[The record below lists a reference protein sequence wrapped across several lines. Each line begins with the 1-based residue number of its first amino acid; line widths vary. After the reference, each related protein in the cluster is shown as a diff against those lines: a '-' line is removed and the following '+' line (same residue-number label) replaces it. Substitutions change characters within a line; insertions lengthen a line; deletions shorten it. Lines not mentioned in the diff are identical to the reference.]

1 MSQNQNIHLSRRS
14 RILWRYIVVSAFIML
29 LVAWIVYNAVHT
41 TIIDADKWN
50 SKANEEL
57 AREIVIKPRRG
68 DILASDGS
76 ILATNLT
83 YYTLRIDFKA
93 AKFMEKNFRNDI
105 DSLCDTLARYHQR
118 FDREGWKRYL
128 LDQVNRPDSLRPS
141 NCLLLRD
148 ITYDEMQRVRKYP
161 YFKRSANP
169 NRTGLTHEARL
180 KRSYPYGDM
189 ARRSV
194 GRVSEREDGTVH
206 GLSGLEFALDTLL
219 YGKAGKAKKVP
230 LTHKIVNWTDVPP
243 RPGYTLMTTIDIAM
257 QDIVENELNAMLT
270 TTGAEWGTA
279 ILMDVKTGDIKAIS
293 NLERD
298 ADGKYIESMNRAVEG
313 IEPGSVMKTISMVVA
328 LEDGFVRNVNEVY
341 SIGGSYVYGGGSPIR
356 DSHSPASLPVSRFL
370 EYSSNIGMT
379 KLVAPHFAKDP
390 NGFRERLRQ
399 LGFLDRFNTGI
410 AGERP
415 PYFPVLDLRAGG
427 LVSLGRQT
435 YGYASQIPPLYT
447 CAFYNAVA
455 NDGKFV
461 RPRLVKMLR
470 TVDGDSVL
478 PVTYV
483 RDSICSAKNA
493 RIVRQMLHEVV
504 YGQGGTAK
512 GLKSELVEIAG
523 KTGTSKVAREYKKS
537 DDPNDKQPR
546 GYIDG
551 SYRLSFC
558 GFFPYDKPKFTCMV
572 VISRPSPAYRGAGST
587 SGMVL
592 KNIALKLYSRG
603 LLDNHSDYTAE
614 EKEGATVD
622 KRPPLIHVG
631 VNDPSLASVKKTL
644 STRSARVL
652 KATSATTGTVPDVRG
667 LGARQ
672 AVELIEH
679 AGYNVHLK
687 GSGYVA
693 SIYPPQGT
701 PLDKGMPVSITLSTR
716 VSSK

>member
-1 MSQNQNIHLSRRS
+1 MSNKKNNIPFSRRS
-14 RILWRYIVVSAFIML
+14 QILWRYFIVSVLIL
-29 LVAWIVYNAVHT
+29 LFAGAIAYNAVKT

-50 SKANEEL
+50 EKANSEL
-57 AREIVIKPRRG
+57 SKTLTIMPRRG
-68 DILASDGS
+68 DILACDGS

-83 YYTLRIDFKA
+83 YYTLRMDFSA
-93 AKFMEKNFRNDI
+93 SKFMEKQFRSDL
-105 DSLCDTLARYHQR
+105 DTLCDTLAAYHHR
-118 FDREGWKRYL
+118 FTREGWKQYL
-128 LDQVNRPDSLRPS
+128 LEQINRPDSLRS
-141 NCLLLRD
+141 RNCLLLRN
-148 ITYDEMQRVRKYP
+148 ITHDECLRVKKYP
-161 YFKRSANP
+161 FFKRSSNP
-169 NRTGLTHEARL
+169 NRTGLTSEAKLR
-180 KRSYPYGDM
+180 RSYPYGDM

-194 GRVSEREDGTVH
+194 GRVSEREDGSVH
-206 GLSGLEFALDTLL
+206 GLSGLEFALDSLL
-219 YGKAGKAKKVP
+219 YGSPGLSKKVP
-230 LTHKIVNWTDVPP
+230 LTHRIVNWTDVAPVQ
-243 RPGYTLMTTIDIAM
+243 GYTLMTTIDIAM

-270 TTGAEWGTA
+270 TTSAEWGTA

-298 ADGKYIESMNRAVEG
+298 SLGRYIESMNRAVEG

-328 LEDGFVRNVNEVY
+328 LEDGFVTNINQVY
-341 SIGGSYVYGGGSPIR
+341 PIGGSFVYGGGSPIR
-356 DSHSPASLPVSRFL
+356 DSHSPGSLPVSRFL

-390 NGFRERLRQ
+390 NGFRERLRK

-415 PYFPVLDLRAGG
+415 PYFPILDIRAGG

-470 TVDGDSVL
+470 TADGDSVL

-483 RDSICSAKNA
+483 RDSICSVKNA

-512 GLKSELVEIAG
+512 GLKSDLVEIAG

-537 DDPNDKQPR
+537 DNPNDKSQPR

-558 GFFPYDKPKFTCMV
+558 GFFPYENPKYTCMV
-572 VISRPSPAYRGAGST
+572 VISRPSAQYRGAGST

-592 KNIALKLYSRG
+592 KNIALKMYSRG
-603 LLDNHSDYTAE
+603 MLGNSSDYTTE
-614 EKEGATVD
+614 EATD
-622 KRPPLIHVG
+622 KRAPLVHVSLKDPALKDIKEALS
-631 VNDPSLASVKKTL
+631 VNKVRTVK
-644 STRSARVL
+644 
-652 KATSATTGTVPDVRG
+652 TSDVQAGKVPDVRG
-667 LGARQ
+667 LGIRQ
-672 AVELIEH
+672 AIQKIES
-679 AGYNVHLK
+679 AGYNVNVS
-687 GSGYVA
+687 GTGYVTG
-693 SIYPPQGT
+693 IDPPQGT
-701 PLDKGMPVSITLSTR
+701 PLAKGGRVSLRLSTNIR
-716 VSSK
+716 TGG